1 VIYTGTHDNNT
12 TVGWFQDNA
21 NDYEKARLYQYLGAP
36 SGQGVAW
43 DLIRLAYSSV
53 ANQAIVPL
61 QDVLGLGSDA
71 RMNTPSVAEGNWSW
85 RYRQEALTGEYSDRS
100 KPFCRDVTPNV
111 SFSPVNLGENFLAI
125 FAGCDRDFLDY

>member
-85 RYRQEALTGEYSDRS
+85 RYRQEALTGEYSERL
-100 KPFCRDVTPNV
+100 RDL
-111 SFSPVNLGENFLAI
+111 VNFFGRN
-125 FAGCDRDFLDY
+125 R